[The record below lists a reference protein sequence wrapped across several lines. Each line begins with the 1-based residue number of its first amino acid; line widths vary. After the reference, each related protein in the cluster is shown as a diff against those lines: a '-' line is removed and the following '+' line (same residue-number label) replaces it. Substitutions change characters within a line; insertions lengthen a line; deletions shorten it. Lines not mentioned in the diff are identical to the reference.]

1 MVEIFKDDQKGWKKD
16 QADQLDTPDV
26 RSSGHVIWEKGVNSR
41 DFLRYQKILD
51 RSDEKDG

>member
-16 QADQLDTPDV
+16 QAYQLDTPDV